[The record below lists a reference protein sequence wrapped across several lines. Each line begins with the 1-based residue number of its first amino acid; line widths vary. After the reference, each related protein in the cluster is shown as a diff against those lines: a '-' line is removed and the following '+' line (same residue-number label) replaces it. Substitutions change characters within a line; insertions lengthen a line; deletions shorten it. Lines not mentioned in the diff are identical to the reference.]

1 MYVGTTNSGGS
12 IPTVVDTA
20 FENGLIGS
28 KILGVSFQ
36 PTTSTGTTNG
46 QLTFGGVDETLY
58 IGDLNTVCV
67 NHDLTPRIRVT
78 DCCIDRPLTTTAP
91 ANAYVGIDVT
101 VKYGDKQLLAS
112 AGIVDT
118 GTLLLM
124 LASGKCTA
132 WLIPARCLT
141 GSRSRCVLGICICNR
156 RSAKLRQWAFTD
168 HSRSAQQFAEFVL
181 YYRQR
186 AFISSPKLIRR

>member
-58 IGDLNTVCV
+58 IGDLNTV
-67 NHDLTPRIRVT
+67 
-78 DCCIDRPLTTTAP
+78 
-91 ANAYVGIDVT
+91 
-101 VKYGDKQLLAS
+101 
-112 AGIVDT
+112 
-118 GTLLLM
+118 
-124 LASGKCTA
+124 
-132 WLIPARCLT
+132 
-141 GSRSRCVLGICICNR
+141 
-156 RSAKLRQWAFTD
+156 
-168 HSRSAQQFAEFVL
+168 
-181 YYRQR
+181 
-186 AFISSPKLIRR
+186 